1 MNRAAFQ
8 AAEQHMMDLEA
19 SNVSLTM
26 DDDNNF
32 QLEQQLGLLR
42 ALQAAEM
49 GDHGGGVPPHILHEM
64 NMLGMDPNDAE
75 SMQALF
81 QMMAQQEQENARPD
95 EHYLTIAQNGKN
107 IFDLECFLGLDFSAT
122 RVLEII
128 SSHSTLLIS
137 PFVRYNRNDIRSHKN
152 SYRFSTRCFV
162 NDISVSNRQS
172 KIFIWICTSCMLCMD
187 RNTYPSMN
195 YCFCL

>member
-1 MNRAAFQ
+1 MMQAAQLAAEAAMQEAAARDAAAAAAAASGNTGNRVDVAGSGGMNRAAFQ

-19 SNVSLTM
+19 SNASLTM
-26 DDDNNF
+26 DDDNNL

-95 EHYLTIAQNGKN
+95 EHYLTIAQNGKK
-107 IFDLECFLGLDFSAT
+107 FSLE
-122 RVLEII
+122 
-128 SSHSTLLIS
+128 
-137 PFVRYNRNDIRSHKN
+137 
-152 SYRFSTRCFV
+152 
-162 NDISVSNRQS
+162 Q
-172 KIFIWICTSCMLCMD
+172 
-187 RNTYPSMN
+187 
-195 YCFCL
+195 